1 MIQITAKAPSEPPI
15 LALDATATAAKL
27 GTDDVSG
34 AGDVIRQV
42 TALAESLVPLRWIWF
57 RSYRAVLEGSTEQQ
71 LYLPAGRPIAVV
83 SSVKL
88 GNDGEPLTAG
98 DDFEIYA
105 DDGFLYAESGWGAR
119 CDRWVVEWDGGWW
132 TTSMGDAA
140 TATAAG
146 ATRLVDGA
154 AQVEGAIFDIV
165 KATWAA
171 NTRESGLKREEG
183 PDLELEYFQGGV
195 QAPKSAIQTI
205 CRLAPPT
212 AF

>member
-1 MIQITAKAPSEPPI
+1 MIKITAKAPGEPPI

-27 GTDDVSG
+27 GADDVPG
-34 AGDVIRQV
+34 VDDVVRQV

-57 RSYRAVLEGSTEQQ
+57 RSYRAVIEGGADQR

-83 SSVKL
+83 TSVKL
-88 GNDGEPLTAG
+88 GDDGDPLTEG
-98 DDFEIYA
+98 DDFEVYA

-119 CDRWVVEWDGGWW
+119 CDRWVVDWKGGWW
-132 TTSMGDAA
+132 TISMGDATAA
-140 TATAAG
+140 TTAG

-171 NTRESGLKREEG
+171 NTREPGLKREKG
-183 PDLELEYFQGGV
+183 PDLELEYFSGGIE
-195 QAPKSAIQTI
+195 APKSAIQTI
-205 CRLAPPT
+205 CRLAPSA